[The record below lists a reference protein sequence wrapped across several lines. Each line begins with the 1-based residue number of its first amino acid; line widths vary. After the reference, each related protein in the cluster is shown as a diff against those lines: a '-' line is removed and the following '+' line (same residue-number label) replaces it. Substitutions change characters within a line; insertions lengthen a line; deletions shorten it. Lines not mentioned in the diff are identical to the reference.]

1 MKKNK
6 KHESG
11 RSMIEM
17 VGVLSV
23 MGLITAGAFILIRS
37 GLASQ
42 RRNRAS
48 AEVANIVATIR
59 DVYSEAENMGALSTD
74 YKSGIEFLNSLRIT
88 TKTPFGSKT
97 TYSVMRDRDEKHS
110 DFLIQMR
117 GLEEEDC
124 MALSQRTW
132 SEAVDTSCEK
142 GIVSIYF
149 MK

>member
-23 MGLITAGAFILIRS
+23 MGLITAGAFVLIRS

-59 DVYSEAENMGALSTD
+59 DVYSEAENLNALSTN
-74 YKSGIEFLNSLRIT
+74 YKIGTEFLDSLRIT
-88 TKTPFGSKT
+88 TTTPFGSKT
-97 TYSVMRDRDEKHS
+97 TYSVIRDRSEYA
-110 DFLIQMR
+110 DFVVQMR

-132 SEAVDTSCEK
+132 SEAVDTSCDS
-142 GIVSIYF
+142 GIVYLYF
-149 MK
+149 RK